1 ASPIMFPMWFRA
13 LRAAAVVAVA
23 CVAAACH
30 GEMRLNLG
38 PPQQVADGVEL
49 FRVNNAPVPDN
60 PGPLA
65 IQILRIDPERAVL
78 SSAIANDRVMS
89 LETVPE
95 MAARTGALAAINAGF
110 FVRNGDPAGLLEVG
124 DELVSE
130 TGLMRGA
137 VGVVRKPGQ
146 PVRLVFD
153 RVSAGV
159 TLRYTMD
166 GEAVAARIDG
176 VNTTRVRGR
185 LMLYTPRY
193 GPDSDTAPAGVEWQ
207 LDGSPLRVTDVRANA
222 GKTTI
227 PRAGAVLSFGGTV
240 LPTALERLT
249 VGQDVG
255 IETSFQASF
264 GTLPETWIDAVDIV
278 GGAGLLV
285 FKGTALTDWS
295 EEQLRD
301 GFTTERHP
309 RTVIGASKN
318 GTIWLITVDGRNP
331 QVSVGMTFAE
341 LQRLAS
347 DLKLYYALNLD
358 GGGSTTMVVKGA
370 IVNHPSDPAGPRRVS
385 DGIIVTPRRQ

>member
-1 ASPIMFPMWFRA
+1 M
-13 LRAAAVVAVA
+13 AVA

-30 GEMRLNLG
+30 GEARLDLG
-38 PPQQVADGVEL
+38 APQRVADGVEL
-49 FRVNNAPVPDN
+49 FRVNNPVVLDN
-60 PGPLA
+60 PGPMA
-65 IQILRIDPERAVL
+65 IQILRLDPARVVVGA
-78 SSAIANDRVMS
+78 AMANDRVVS

-110 FVRNGDPAGLLEVG
+110 FVVRNGDPAGLLEVD

-130 TGLMRGA
+130 TSLMRGA

-159 TLRYTMD
+159 TLRYTVD
-166 GEAVAARIDG
+166 GEAVTAKIDG

-207 LDGSPLRVTDVRANA
+207 LDGRPPRVTDVRANA
-222 GKTTI
+222 GKTAI

-249 VGQDVG
+249 AGQTVA

-285 FKGTALTDWS
+285 FKGTAMTDWS

-301 GFTTERHP
+301 GFTAERHP
-309 RTVIGASKN
+309 RTVIGASKD
-318 GTIWLITVDGRNP
+318 GTIWLITVDGRNS

-341 LQRLAS
+341 LQRLAL

-358 GGGSTTMVVKGA
+358 GGGSTTMVVNGA
-370 IVNHPSDPAGPRRVS
+370 IVNHPSDPTGPRRVS